1 MAMEI
6 ILEVTRALC
15 PLCATADAHR
25 ENEREE
31 KCVAFGLWTDPGS
44 AGMEQETERKHK
56 LT

>member
-1 MAMEI
+1 MEI

-31 KCVAFGLWTDPGS
+31 KCVAFGLWTDPRS
-44 AGMEQETERKHK
+44 AGMGQETERKHK